1 MGKKPAKLTR
11 SQKAQVQYRMTEFII
26 EHRMRGWRSI
36 AFRLG
41 GGRPK
46 K

>member
-26 EHRMRGWRSI
+26 EHLIDSVKTLDGTSTSR
-36 AFRLG
+36 
-41 GGRPK
+41 
-46 K
+46 